1 MNASLVNRLESMGLI
16 SLEQAAHLRTSGR
29 YVEVGTDLRFWLYA
43 GILLFCSG
51 VGIEVYAHID
61 TIGHTA
67 IILTLSVITGL
78 LFFYCFRKGGGY
90 HPGKLSPVGWQADYA
105 LITACM
111 LFLILVGYIQFQYQI
126 FGQAY
131 DLATFIPMLLLFA
144 LAYYFDHLGV
154 LAMAIANLCVWVGI
168 TASPTRFWM
177 QADFFQLSTAH
188 VAMGLGLAL
197 WLWAYYHER
206 LRIKSHFAFSYQHVA
221 MHLFLIGT
229 AVAMVSMEHNR
240 YILYLIPALA
250 ACLFLYVWGSK
261 KPSFYVVV
269 VSILYAYF
277 FVNYAVV
284 RLFLYWRIEGAILP
298 LYFMITAIALL
309 VFLLKSYRKMKAS

>member
-1 MNASLVNRLESMGLI
+1 MNASLVNRLESLGLI
-16 SLEQAAHLRTSGR
+16 SLEQAAYLRTNGR
-29 YVEVGTDLRFWLYA
+29 FIQVGTDLRFWLYA

-51 VGIEVYAHID
+51 AGMEVYQHLD

-67 IILTLSVITGL
+67 IIVALFIITSI

-90 HPGKLSPVGWQADYA
+90 QAEKLSSVGWQVDYA
-105 LITACM
+105 LVAACM
-111 LFLILVGYIQFQYQI
+111 LFLILVGYIQFQYHL
-126 FGQAY
+126 FGEAY
-131 DLATFIPMLLLFA
+131 DLATFIPMLVLFA

-154 LAMAIANLCVWVGI
+154 LAMAIANLCIWVGI

-177 QADFFQLSTAH
+177 QADLFQLPTAH
-188 VAMGLGLAL
+188 IAIGLGIAL
-197 WLWAYYHER
+197 WIWAYFHER
-206 LRIKSHFAFSYQHVA
+206 KQIKSHFAFSYQHVA

-229 AVAMVSMEHNR
+229 AVAMVNMEHNR
-240 YILYLIPALA
+240 YLLYLIPALA
-250 ACLFLYVWGSK
+250 ACVFLYGWGSK

-284 RLFLYWRIEGAILP
+284 RLLLLFEVGGAIMP
-298 LYFMITAIALL
+298 LYFMTTAILML
-309 VFLLKSYRKMKAS
+309 VFLLKTYRKMKVS